1 MKHLV
6 AIGLVVSLGA
16 LAGCPQEDGSGV
28 ECEVDCTEPP
38 VKPTI
43 QGADYFLLQPALD
56 AENLNINWSDW
67 TAGDCTFF
75 DPCPSED
82 FTVVEVSCDGCIVET
97 PIHATGTIRW
107 LPALGSSSRSNS
119 GNMGL
124 RVTPLTVGDKTLRM
138 VLRSLSTENV
148 VETVEHRFTVDR
160 VVSISGTC
168 FTGPHR
174 DDETK
179 IVVTPCQT
187 TRVAGDSLYVRPT
200 LHTERGRALTEF
212 RFTDRVEMSP
222 APTRRVPVTVIPDM
236 RAHSLGEYQNP
247 AAALGEVTLSATYE
261 GRTFTAK
268 VALPPGQ

>member
-1 MKHLV
+1 MKQIATMCLFAMV
-6 AIGLVVSLGA
+6 GA
-16 LAGCPQEDGSGV
+16 LAGCPLADNDSPTGA
-28 ECEVDCTEPP
+28 EPP

-43 QGADYFLLQPALD
+43 AGTDYFLLQPA
-56 AENLNINWSDW
+56 AAATNLNIDW
-67 TAGDCTFF
+67 IDETSGDCTVF
-75 DPCPSED
+75 DPCRSED
-82 FTVVEVSCDGCIVET
+82 FTVAEVSCDGCLVET
-97 PIHATGTIRW
+97 PNQATGTIRW
-107 LPALGSSSRSNS
+107 LPALGSSGAGS
-119 GNMGL
+119 MGL

-174 DDETK
+174 DDPTK
-179 IVVTPCQT
+179 IVVTACQT

-212 RFTDRVEMSP
+212 TFTDRVELSP
-222 APTRRVPVTVIPDM
+222 APTRRVPVEVAPDM
-236 RAHSLGEYQNP
+236 LAHSLGEYQNP
-247 AAALGEVTLSATYE
+247 AASLRAVTLSATYV
-261 GRTFTAK
+261 GQTFTAT